1 MLIATIDLVALV
13 WFGACWFGYAWFAE
27 WHAVK
32 VPSLVSARRALIRAW
47 VENIFHR
54 NVRILDSTLLAN
66 LLQGSTFFAS
76 TTIVILGGLLALL
89 GTSEKALGIVA
100 ELPFTAKVS
109 ERSWEI
115 KIVLLL
121 AVFIYA
127 FFKFTWSLRQYNLVS
142 ILVGSMQDPDRAPP
156 DYKPYLDDTA
166 VIASFAGENY
176 NMGLRSYYFGFA
188 VLTWLLNPWLMMGTT
203 GFVVGILYQREFR
216 SRTLTAL
223 LQAARY
229 QRDAREITVDAA
241 ATNAKND
248 VYR

>member
-1 MLIATIDLVALV
+1 MLIATVDLVALV
-13 WFGACWFGYAWFAE
+13 WFGVCWFGYAWFAE
-27 WHAVK
+27 WRAVK

-47 VENIFHR
+47 VENIFYR
-54 NVRILDSTLLAN
+54 QVRILDSTLLAN

-142 ILVGSMQDPDRAPP
+142 ILVGSMLDPEDAPA
-156 DYKPYLDDTA
+156 DYNTYLNDTA
-166 VIASFAGENY
+166 QIASFAGENY

-188 VLTWLLNPWLMMGTT
+188 VLTWLLNPWLMMAMTA
-203 GFVVGILYQREFR
+203 FVVSILYQREFR

-229 QRDAREITVDAA
+229 QRSAPEIKRQAPSTSSKSGA
-241 ATNAKND
+241 
-248 VYR
+248 Y